1 MNSRSRL
8 SAPLLALLLISC
20 ARPGPLPP
28 SAAPAPDLAQAPE
41 ALLAGTHL
49 AVAYSGYREGQH
61 PDQGQGAVYPTADQI
76 REDLDILAREGFGL
90 IRLYD
95 AGELSRRVLDVIVA
109 DGRPVR
115 VMLGAW
121 LQAEVSNH
129 EGCAWLTAPI
139 PEAELAANT
148 VANGEEVARLIS
160 LANAYPDTIVAVNV
174 GNEALV
180 SWGDHMVRTEAM
192 VAYLRQVRDA
202 VDQPVSTADNY
213 VVWAEQGQVLAPV
226 VDFAMVHTYPQWEE
240 KTLEEAM
247 PYTLDN
253 LGRVYA
259 AVPTLPI
266 VIGEAGWATVASEF
280 GERASEEAQRRYVS
294 DLAAWAAQAN
304 VTTFIFEAFDEPWK
318 GDPSD
323 PLGAE
328 KHWGLYTVDRQPK
341 LFMRTRPP
349 SLGAPPRSSAPP
361 APTPP

>member
-1 MNSRSRL
+1 MNSRSRR
-8 SAPLLALLLISC
+8 SAPLLALVLISC

-28 SAAPAPDLAQAPE
+28 ADAPASAIAQAPE
-41 ALLAGTHL
+41 ALIAGTHL
-49 AVAYSGYREGQH
+49 AIAYSGYREGQH
-61 PDQGQGAVYPTADQI
+61 PDQGQGAVYPSAEQI
-76 REDLDILAREGFGL
+76 REDLDILQRDGFGL

-115 VMLGAW
+115 VLLGAW

-129 EGCAWLTAPI
+129 EGCAWLTEPI

-148 VANGEEVARLIS
+148 VANREEVARLIA
-160 LANAYPDTIVAVNV
+160 LAKAYPDTIVAVNV

-192 VAYLRQVRDA
+192 VEYLRQVRDA

-226 VDFAMVHTYPQWEE
+226 VDFLMVHTYPQWEE

-253 LGRVYA
+253 LGRVHA

-280 GERASEEAQRRYVS
+280 GDRANEDAQRRYVS
-294 DLAAWAAQAN
+294 DLMAWAAQAK

-318 GDPSD
+318 GDPAD

-341 LFMRTRPP
+341 LLMRAPPP
-349 SLGAPPRSSAPP
+349 SLGGPPGSSEPP
-361 APTPP
+361 APTPR

>member
-1 MNSRSRL
+1 MNSLSRR
-8 SAPLLALLLISC
+8 SAPLLALVLISC

-28 SAAPAPDLAQAPE
+28 AAAPASAIAQAPE
-41 ALLAGTHL
+41 ALIAGTHL
-49 AVAYSGYREGQH
+49 AIAYSGYREGQH
-61 PDQGQGAVYPTADQI
+61 PDQGQGAVYPSAEQI
-76 REDLDILAREGFGL
+76 REDLDLLQRDGFGL

-115 VMLGAW
+115 VLLGAW

-129 EGCAWLTAPI
+129 EGCAWLTEPI

-148 VANGEEVARLIS
+148 LANREEVARLIT
-160 LANAYPDTIVAVNV
+160 LAQAYPDTIVAVNV

-192 VAYLRQVRDA
+192 VEYLRQVRDA

-226 VDFAMVHTYPQWEE
+226 VDFLMVHTYPQWEE

-253 LGRVYA
+253 LGRVHA

-280 GERASEEAQRRYVS
+280 GDRANEEAQRRYVS
-294 DLAAWAAQAN
+294 DLMAWAAQAK

-318 GDPSD
+318 GDPAD

-341 LFMRTRPP
+341 LLMRAPPP
-349 SLGAPPRSSAPP
+349 SLGGPLGSSEPP
-361 APTPP
+361 ALTPR